1 MKLKFFISVI
11 FIFQLTKLSA
21 QPKPIPAKLER
32 PKLIVGIVVDQMRYD
47 YLYRYWNKYSETGFK
62 RLLNDGYSFRNA
74 NYNYVPTYTAPG
86 HACIYTG
93 TTPSV
98 NGIISNDWWDR
109 DLKKLM
115 YCVSDTTTM
124 PVGTTSISGKMSP
137 KNLLTTTITDQ
148 LRMATNYKS
157 KVVGVALKDR
167 GAILPAGHSANAAYW
182 HDPYSGNW
190 ISSTYYMNELP
201 VWAQAYNTLNR
212 DVDLV
217 SNGWKTL
224 LPIEQY
230 TESTADDQVYEGKFK
245 GISKPVFPYNFDSTR
260 IVDKELIRKTPFGNT
275 YTKEFALEALK
286 GEQLGRGQETDFL
299 CISFSSPDY
308 IGHMFGINSIEIEDC
323 YLRLDKDISD
333 LIDHLNSN
341 YGKENVLIFLT
352 ADHGAANA
360 VDFSEDH
367 HLPAG
372 TYDKKITDTLN
383 YYLKGIFNVDKLVSN
398 ESSQEIYFDHEKMAA
413 NKIAQADIEKAT
425 IQYLSQFES
434 IAQIVTASELQKS
447 VARTG
452 VMEFIQNGFNVYRSA
467 DITMTLLPGW
477 MDWGPTGTT
486 HGAAYSY
493 DTHVPVI
500 FYGWKVKQGT
510 SAEAIHVTDI
520 APTIADMLRIE
531 FPSGNSGV
539 VLDGILK

>member
-190 ISSTYYMNELP
+190 ISSSYYMNELP

-245 GISKPVFPYNFDSTR
+245 GISKPVFPYNFDSTK

-275 YTKEFALEALK
+275 YTKEFAMEALK

-383 YYLKGIFNVDKLVSN
+383 NFLKGIFNVDKLVSN
-398 ESSQEIYFDHEKMAA
+398 ESSQEIFFDHQKMAA
-413 NKIAQADIEKAT
+413 NKISQEDIEKAT
-425 IQYLSQFES
+425 IQYLSQFAS
-434 IAQIVTASELQKS
+434 IAHIVTASELKRS

-452 VMEFIQNGFNVYRSA
+452 VMELIQNGFNVYRSA

-510 SAEAIHVTDI
+510 SAESIHVTDI

-531 FPSGNSGV
+531 FPSGNSGKI
-539 VLDGILK
+539 LDGILK